1 MISSAALG
9 DSNTGMHLAIGIL
22 TAYIGRQQT
31 GKGQKVAVAMQDA
44 VLNLCRV
51 KMRDQLRLDKLGYL
65 EAYPQYPHE
74 TFSDV
79 VPRGGNA
86 GGGGQPGWILKCKG
100 WETDPNAYIYF
111 TVQGHAWAP
120 ICDAIGKPEWKTDP
134 LYMTPK
140 ARQPHIMDIFGTIEV
155 WLKDK
160 TKFEA
165 VDILRKFDIPCA
177 PVQSMKELL
186 NDPAL
191 RASGS
196 IVDVPHKER
205 GSYVTVGS
213 PIKFSDLKPEIT
225 GSPLLG
231 EHTDE
236 VLAELGYTKDQIAA
250 MHTANAV

>member
-1 MISSAALG
+1 
-9 DSNTGMHLAIGIL
+9 
-22 TAYIGRQQT
+22 
-31 GKGQKVAVAMQDA
+31 MQDA

-51 KMRDQLRLDKLGYL
+51 KMRDQLRLDAVGQL
-65 EAYPQYPHE
+65 EEYPQFPHE
-74 TFSDV
+74 MEAFADRV

-111 TVQGHAWAP
+111 TIQGQAWAP

-140 ARQPHIMDIFGTIEV
+140 ARQPHLMDIFGTIEE

-165 VDILRKFDIPCA
+165 VNILRKFDIPCA
-177 PVQSMKELL
+177 PVFSMKELL
-186 NDPAL
+186 HDKSL

-196 IVDVPHKER
+196 IVEVPHKER
-205 GSYVTVGS
+205 GSYWTVGS

-225 GSPLLG
+225 ASPLLG

-236 VLAELGYTKDQIAA
+236 VLAELGYDKGQIAV
-250 MHTANAV
+250 MHAAKAV